1 MNSAH
6 NEFAAGTNYTD
17 SLTVT
22 TADGTAQVLTVSIAG
37 TNDAPVVS
45 TASASVSEEG
55 LANGNIDTTGT
66 PDTTNSTT
74 ASGSISIT
82 DPDSAVTVTLVAPGA
97 VLTSGGVTITWAGG
111 GTQTLIGSAGGVEVI
126 RATIDNSGNYT
137 VTLSKPVDHATAG
150 AEDTKTI
157 SFGVSATD
165 GALTTTGSLNVSV
178 EDDAPIANTT
188 TTSVGS
194 SAGNT
199 NLSIVLDLSGSMGN
213 ASGITNTTRLEVTV
227 AAIKELIDGYDS
239 LGNVMVNISIFS
251 TTASNGTWMTAANA
265 IALLTNFTAAGNTNY
280 DAALRAAIDSFAAV
294 GKLTATNTQNVLYF
308 LSDGAPT
315 VGDNN
320 TSALLNVD
328 GGATDTGINA
338 AEETLWK
345 NFLTTNSINAF
356 AFGLGT
362 GVTTANMDPVAYNG
376 VTNTNQNSTVV
387 ADLSTLPAA
396 LAATVTNSAS
406 GSISTGTS
414 GTGSFG
420 ADGGYLSQ
428 LIYGTH
434 TYNFNG
440 STLTV
445 VETGSAIHSFN
456 TTTHVLTLTTAAGTY
471 VIDLDDGNYTFT
483 TTATITVPQEIFNY
497 TLTDNDGD
505 SASGALTIN
514 LNGYNSAPVAR
525 DESVI
530 VQSTSVISNTVTI
543 KDMWLLWNDSD
554 REGTALSVSS
564 VTNATSHIGSQVVDT
579 VTSNNGG
586 TGAFTYLATDGNDT
600 NDAAVTIATQNST
613 TLTGNGLDNILVG
626 GTGKDTLTG
635 NEGSDVLVGGVGNDA
650 LDGGTGRDLLIG
662 GAGNDT
668 MTGGAVG
675 DLTSDTFYWELADAG
690 TVATPAIDTIN
701 NFSTL
706 AASAGGDILNIKDL
720 LTGEAANATSLDNYL
735 HFQFSGG
742 NTTIYLSATGA
753 FSDNNVVGA
762 PPTNVANN
770 DVQQIVLTGVN
781 LVGTFTT
788 DQQVIADLI
797 TRQKLITD

>member
-1 MNSAH
+1 LAYC
-6 NEFAAGTNYTD
+6 TIYTD
-17 SLTVT
+17 SLTVS
-22 TADGTAQVLTVSIAG
+22 TADGTSQVLTVTIAG
-37 TNDAPVVS
+37 TNDAAVVS
-45 TASASVSEEG
+45 TVSASVSEEG
-55 LANGNIDTTGT
+55 LTNGNIDTTGT

-82 DPDSAVTVTLVAPGA
+82 DPDSAVTVTLVAPSE
-97 VLTSGGVTITWAGG
+97 VLTSGGVTVIWAGG

-126 RATIDNSGNYT
+126 RAIIDNSGNYT
-137 VTLSKPVDHATAG
+137 VTLSKPIDHATAG
-150 AEDTKTI
+150 TEDTKTI

-239 LGNVMVNISIFS
+239 LGNVMVNISTFS
-251 TTASNGTWMTAANA
+251 TTATNGTWMTAANA
-265 IALLTNFTAAGNTNY
+265 IALLSNFTAAGNTNY

-345 NFLTTNSINAF
+345 NFLTTNSVNAF

-428 LIYGTH
+428 LVYGTH

-483 TTATITVPQEIFNY
+483 TTAAITVPQEIFNY

-505 SASGALTIN
+505 TASGALTIN

-554 REGTALSVSS
+554 REGAALSISS
-564 VTNATSHIGSQVVDT
+564 VTNATSHIGSQVVDA

-720 LTGEAANATSLDNYL
+720 LTGEAANAASLDNYL

-742 NTTIYLSATGA
+742 NTTIYLSAAGA

-797 TRQKLITD
+797 TKQKLITD